1 MARLFDNNAAN
12 YMTRSGVNLGLN
24 GLTACSFAFW
34 LNVSSTPGAEM
45 AILRKVGTSG
55 WGTIWANLRW
65 PTDTGKVG
73 FAVENSTLTQAPM
86 WVSPNAAPVGTWTR
100 YLFAWQRN
108 AGDATDGKMYV
119 NGQEVTPTFITGGYT
134 TSFVMDEVSDLLRFG
149 GMPEWPMTLDA
160 ALAWVCIWNRQL
172 TSGEAA
178 TDASDPTAVTSG
190 RLSLVSL
197 CPDLDRTLGGE
208 MTVNGTL
215 ACEPGPFNVNPLQ
228 HPACAACW

>member
-1 MARLFDNNAAN
+1 
-12 YMTRSGVNLGLN
+12 MTRSSVNLGLN

-34 LNVSSTPGAEM
+34 LKVSATPTNEG
-45 AILRKVGTSG
+45 AILRKVGTGG
-55 WGTIWANLRW
+55 WGTIWVNIHG
-65 PTDTGKVG
+65 TGTGKVG
-73 FAVENSTLTQAPM
+73 FAVENSTITQSPM
-86 WVSPNAAPVGTWTR
+86 WTSPDAAPVGAWTR
-100 YLFAWQRN
+100 YLFTWQRN
-108 AGDATDGKMYV
+108 AGDVTDGALYV
-119 NGQEVTPTFITGGYT
+119 NGQAVSPTFVANGYT
-134 TSFVMDEVSDLLRFG
+134 TAFVMDEITDVLRYG
-149 GMPEWPMTLDA
+149 GMPEWPITLDA
-160 ALAWVCIWNRQL
+160 ALAWVCVWNRQL